1 MMASQS
7 DTPSPHV
14 ETIYE
19 QDTAIDLFLQG
30 WNRGRLH
37 HAWLLTGQ
45 QGIGKA
51 TLAYA
56 IAKYVLH
63 HSANEQPKKTD
74 ISGDIFANMDLVHES
89 QSESSQGTTGS
100 GGGLTIPT
108 NSPVIPLVQ
117 NYSHPD
123 FRVLSHAFNAKEKKT
138 NIIDADQVR
147 DVLSTLLQK
156 KPAMGGWRV
165 IIADSVD
172 DLNTHSANSLLK
184 FLEEP
189 PERTLF
195 LLVSHRPA
203 RLLLTVRSRCR
214 VLPMNALSPDSIAR
228 IVVEQGGDY
237 APDHVNAVAKMAQ
250 GSAGL
255 ALDYLQHN
263 ALELYQDFVHIL
275 QTLPNLDMVQIH
287 ALGNALVGV
296 KNRHKMQIFRR
307 LSYEWSCLFVRS
319 MAVHQPHA
327 TLIQGE
333 DDIVNRL
340 QSLAPLAQWQQ
351 AWDAFHNSLKRSD
364 APVYLDAK
372 HVLIDSFAQLQKALQ
387 QQPIR
392 L

>member
-14 ETIYE
+14 KTIYG
-19 QDTAIDLFLQG
+19 QDAAISLFLQG
-30 WNRGRLH
+30 WKRGRLH

-63 HSANEQPKKTD
+63 HSANEHSKKAD
-74 ISGDIFANMDLVHES
+74 ISEDIFGNVDLVHES
-89 QSESSQGTTGS
+89 QPESSQDTMGAK
-100 GGGLTIPT
+100 LAIPKD
-108 NSPVIPLVQ
+108 SPVIPLVQ

-123 FRVLSHAFNAKEKKT
+123 FRVLSHAFNATEKKT
-138 NIIDADQVR
+138 NIIDAEQVR
-147 DVLSTLLQK
+147 GALSTLLNK

-165 IIADSVD
+165 IITDSVD

-189 PERTLF
+189 PERTLL

-203 RLLLTVRSRCR
+203 RLLPTVRSRCR
-214 VLPMNALSPDSIAR
+214 LLPMNALSPDNIAR
-228 IVVEQGGDY
+228 IVAEQDGDY
-237 APDHVNAVAKMAQ
+237 DLDHVHAVAKMAQ
-250 GSAGL
+250 GSAGI
-255 ALDYLQHN
+255 ALDYLQHD

-275 QTLPNLDMVQIH
+275 QTLPNLDMVQIQ
-287 ALGNALVGV
+287 ALGDSLVGV
-296 KNRHKMQIFRR
+296 KNQHKMKNFRR
-307 LSYEWSCLFVRS
+307 LSYEWSRLFVRS
-319 MAVHQPHA
+319 MATHQPHT

-333 DDIVNRL
+333 EGIANHL
-340 QSLAPLAQWQQ
+340 QSLAPLVQWQQ
-351 AWDAFHNSLKRSD
+351 AWDAFHNSLKRID

-372 HVLIDSFAQLQKALQ
+372 QVLIDSFTQLQGTLQ
-387 QQPIR
+387 KKST
-392 L
+392 LL